1 MNALHDTGPLRDAA
15 ARPTGEPTM
24 KISVLVPTYRRPADL
39 ARCLLALQRQQRLPD
54 EVIVVAR
61 PEDDATHE
69 RLADPAVGGGL
80 PLRIVPVDV
89 PGQVAALNKGLDTAS
104 GDIVAITD
112 DDAAP
117 RADWLARIEAAF
129 AADPRVGA
137 VGGRDWVHEKGRVLD
152 ESRECVG
159 RLTLSGKIIGNHHL
173 GVGGA
178 REVDTLKGANMSYRR
193 AAIARLRFD
202 TRLRGA
208 GAQTHN
214 DTAFSMEVQRAGW
227 KLMYDPAIA
236 VDHYPAERFDDDR
249 RDAASLNA
257 IANGAYNLQ
266 LTLREHLPPL
276 RREIAWWWWTLVGTR
291 VYPGLAHLL
300 LALPTSRRAR
310 VLAHWRAVR
319 RGARDARRTTVAP
332 RRAAMPPVTP

>member
-1 MNALHDTGPLRDAA
+1 
-15 ARPTGEPTM
+15 M

-39 ARCLLALQRQQRLPD
+39 ARCLQALQRQARAPD

-69 RLADPAVGGGL
+69 RLADPSVGGAL
-80 PLRIVPVDV
+80 PLQVVPVDV
-89 PGQVAALNKGLDTAS
+89 PGQVAALNKGLDSAR

-117 RADWLARIEAAF
+117 RPDWLARVEAAF
-129 AADPRVGA
+129 EADPRVGA

-152 ESRECVG
+152 ESRERVG
-159 RLTLSGKIIGNHHL
+159 QLTLSGKIVGNHHL

-178 REVDTLKGANMSYRR
+178 REVDMLKGANMSYRR
-193 AAIARLRFD
+193 AAIERLRFD

-208 GAQTHN
+208 GAQVHN
-214 DTAFSMEVQRAGW
+214 DMAFSMRVQRDGW
-227 KLMYDPAIA
+227 KLVYDPAIA
-236 VDHYPAERFDDDR
+236 VDHFPAERFDDDR

-257 IANGAYNLQ
+257 ISNGAYNLH
-266 LTLREHLPPL
+266 LILREHLPL
-276 RREIAWWWWTLVGTR
+276 VRREIAWWWWTLVGTR

-300 LALPTSRRAR
+300 LALPAARRER
-310 VLAHWRAVR
+310 VREHWRAVR
-319 RGARDARRTTVAP
+319 RGARAARRANLAP
-332 RRAAMPPVTP
+332 HRAAMPPVTS

>member
-1 MNALHDTGPLRDAA
+1 
-15 ARPTGEPTM
+15 M

-69 RLADPAVGGGL
+69 RLADPSVGGML

-89 PGQVAALNKGLDTAS
+89 PGQVAALNKGLDSAR

-117 RADWLARIEAAF
+117 HRDWLARIESAF

-152 ESRECVG
+152 ESRELVG
-159 RLTLSGKIIGNHHL
+159 QLTASGKIIGNHHL

-178 REVDTLKGANMSYRR
+178 REVDMLKGANMSYRR
-193 AAIARLRFD
+193 AAIERLRFD

-208 GAQTHN
+208 GAQVHN
-214 DTAFSMEVQRAGW
+214 DMAFSMGVKRAGW
-227 KLMYDPAIA
+227 KLVYDPLVA
-236 VDHYPAERFDDDR
+236 VDHYPAERFDDNR

-257 IANGAYNLQ
+257 VSNSAYNLH
-266 LTLREHLPPL
+266 LILREHLPPL
-276 RREIAWWWWTLVGTR
+276 RREIAWWWYTVVGTR
-291 VYPGLAHLL
+291 VYPGLAHVV
-300 LALPTSRRAR
+300 LALRSANGDSVRE
-310 VLAHWRAVR
+310 HWRAVR
-319 RGARDARRTTVAP
+319 RGARDARRANLASH
-332 RRAAMPPVTP
+332 RAAMPPVTS

>member
-1 MNALHDTGPLRDAA
+1 
-15 ARPTGEPTM
+15 M

-69 RLADPAVGGGL
+69 RLADPAVGGALPL

-89 PGQVAALNKGLDTAS
+89 AGQVAALNKGLDSAG

-117 RADWLARIEAAF
+117 HPDWLARIEAAF
-129 AADPRVGA
+129 LSNPRVGA

-152 ESRECVG
+152 ESRERVG
-159 RLTLSGKIIGNHHL
+159 QLTLSGKIVGNHHL

-178 REVDTLKGANMSYRR
+178 REVDMLKGANMSYRR
-193 AAIARLRFD
+193 AAIERLRFD

-208 GAQTHN
+208 GAQVHN
-214 DTAFSMEVQRAGW
+214 DMAFSMAVQRAGW
-227 KLMYDPAIA
+227 TLLYDPAIA
-236 VDHYPAERFDDDR
+236 VDHFPAERFDDDR

-257 IANGAYNLQ
+257 IGNGAYNLQ

-291 VYPGLAHLL
+291 VYPGFAHVLL
-300 LALPTSRRAR
+300 SLPSPRRAR

-319 RGARDARRTTVAP
+319 RGARDARRTNLAP
-332 RRAAMPPVTP
+332 HRAAMPPVTS

>member
-1 MNALHDTGPLRDAA
+1 
-15 ARPTGEPTM
+15 M

-39 ARCLLALQRQQRLPD
+39 ARCLQALQRQARAPD

-69 RLADPAVGGGL
+69 RLADPSVGGAL
-80 PLRIVPVDV
+80 PLQVVPVDV
-89 PGQVAALNKGLDTAS
+89 PGQVAALNKGLDSAR

-117 RADWLARIEAAF
+117 RPDWLARVEAAF
-129 AADPRVGA
+129 EADPRVGA

-152 ESRECVG
+152 ESRERVG
-159 RLTLSGKIIGNHHL
+159 QLTLSGKIVGNHHL

-178 REVDTLKGANMSYRR
+178 REVDMLKGANMSYRR
-193 AAIARLRFD
+193 AAIERLRFD

-208 GAQTHN
+208 GAQVHN
-214 DTAFSMEVQRAGW
+214 DMAFSMRVQRDGW
-227 KLMYDPAIA
+227 KLVYDPAIA
-236 VDHYPAERFDDDR
+236 VDHFPAERFDDDR

-257 IANGAYNLQ
+257 ISNGAYNLH
-266 LTLREHLPPL
+266 LILREHLPL
-276 RREIAWWWWTLVGTR
+276 VRREIAWWWWTLVGTR

-300 LALPTSRRAR
+300 LALPAARRER
-310 VLAHWRAVR
+310 VREHWRAVR
-319 RGARDARRTTVAP
+319 RGARDARRANLASH
-332 RRAAMPPVTP
+332 RAAMPPVTS

>member
-1 MNALHDTGPLRDAA
+1 
-15 ARPTGEPTM
+15 M

-69 RLADPAVGGGL
+69 RLADPAVGGAL
-80 PLRIVPVDV
+80 PLRLVPVDV
-89 PGQVAALNKGLDTAS
+89 TGQVAALNKGLDSAH
-104 GDIVAITD
+104 GDVVAITD

-117 RADWLARIEAAF
+117 HPDWLARIEAAF
-129 AADPRVGA
+129 LSDPRVGA
-137 VGGRDWVHEKGRVLD
+137 VGGRDWVHEKGRLLD
-152 ESRECVG
+152 ESRELVG
-159 RLTLSGKIIGNHHL
+159 QLTLSGKIIGTHHL

-193 AAIARLRFD
+193 TAITGLHFD

-208 GAQTHN
+208 GAQAHN

-227 KLMYDPAIA
+227 KLLYDPAIA
-236 VDHYPAERFDDDR
+236 VDHFPAERFDDDR

-257 IANGAYNLQ
+257 ISNGAYNLQ
-266 LTLREHLPPL
+266 LTLREHLPPV
-276 RREIAWWWWTLVGTR
+276 RREIAWWWWALVGTR
-291 VYPGLAHLL
+291 VYPGFAHVLL
-300 LALPTSRRAR
+300 SLHTARRGR

-319 RGARDARRTTVAP
+319 RGARDARRTNLAP
-332 RRAAMPPVTP
+332 HRAAMPPVTS

>member
-1 MNALHDTGPLRDAA
+1 
-15 ARPTGEPTM
+15 M

-69 RLADPAVGGGL
+69 RLADPSVGGAL

-89 PGQVAALNKGLDTAS
+89 PGQVAALNQGLDSAS
-104 GDIVAITD
+104 GDVVAITD

-117 RADWLARIEAAF
+117 RADWLARVEAVF
-129 AADPRVGA
+129 QADPRVGA

-152 ESRECVG
+152 ESRERVG
-159 RLTLSGKIIGNHHL
+159 QLTLSGKIVGNHHL

-178 REVDTLKGANMSYRR
+178 REVDMLKGANMSYRR
-193 AAIARLRFD
+193 AAIERLRFD

-208 GAQTHN
+208 GAQVHN
-214 DTAFSMEVQRAGW
+214 DMGFSMHVQREGW
-227 KLMYDPAIA
+227 TLVYDPAIA
-236 VDHYPAERFDDDR
+236 VDHFPAERFDDDR

-257 IANGAYNLQ
+257 ISNGAYNLH
-266 LTLREHLPPL
+266 LILREHLSPL
-276 RREIAWWWWTLVGTR
+276 RREIAWWWWSLVGTR
-291 VYPGLAHLL
+291 VYPGFAHVLL
-300 LALPTSRRAR
+300 SLHTARRER
-310 VLAHWRAVR
+310 VHAHWRAVR
-319 RGARDARRTTVAP
+319 RGARDARRANLAP
-332 RRAAMPPVTP
+332 HRAAMPPVTS

>member
-1 MNALHDTGPLRDAA
+1 
-15 ARPTGEPTM
+15 M

-69 RLADPAVGGGL
+69 RLADPAVGGAL

-89 PGQVAALNKGLDTAS
+89 AGQVAALNKGLDAS
-104 GDIVAITD
+104 TGDIVAITD

-117 RADWLARIEAAF
+117 RPDWLARIEAAF
-129 AADPRVGA
+129 LSNPRVGA
-137 VGGRDWVHEKGRVLD
+137 VGGRDWVHEKGRLLD
-152 ESRECVG
+152 ESREQVG
-159 RLTLSGKIIGNHHL
+159 QLTLSGKIIGNHHL

-178 REVDTLKGANMSYRR
+178 REVDMLKGANMSYRR
-193 AAIARLRFD
+193 AAIERLRFD

-208 GAQTHN
+208 GAQVHN
-214 DTAFSMEVQRAGW
+214 DMAFSMEVQRAGW
-227 KLMYDPAIA
+227 TLLYDPAIA
-236 VDHYPAERFDDDR
+236 VDHFPAERFDDDR

-257 IANGAYNLQ
+257 ISNGAYNLQ
-266 LTLREHLPPL
+266 LTLREHLPPV
-276 RREIAWWWWTLVGTR
+276 RREIAWWWWTLIGTR
-291 VYPGLAHLL
+291 VYPGFAHVLL
-300 LALPTSRRAR
+300 SLPTARRAR

-319 RGARDARRTTVAP
+319 RGARDARRTNLAP
-332 RRAAMPPVTP
+332 HRAAMPPVTS

>member
-1 MNALHDTGPLRDAA
+1 
-15 ARPTGEPTM
+15 M

-39 ARCLLALQRQQRLPD
+39 ARCLQALQRQARAPD

-69 RLADPAVGGGL
+69 RLADPSVGGAL
-80 PLRIVPVDV
+80 PLQVVPVDV
-89 PGQVAALNKGLDTAS
+89 PGQVAALNKGLDSAH

-117 RADWLARIEAAF
+117 RPDWLARVEAAF
-129 AADPRVGA
+129 EADPRVGA

-152 ESRECVG
+152 ESRERVG
-159 RLTLSGKIIGNHHL
+159 QLTLSGKIVGNHHL

-178 REVDTLKGANMSYRR
+178 REVDMLKGANMSYRR
-193 AAIARLRFD
+193 AAIERLRFD

-208 GAQTHN
+208 GAQVHN
-214 DTAFSMEVQRAGW
+214 DMAFSMRVQRDGW
-227 KLMYDPAIA
+227 KLVYDPAIA
-236 VDHYPAERFDDDR
+236 VDHFPAERFDDDR

-257 IANGAYNLQ
+257 ISNGAYNLH
-266 LTLREHLPPL
+266 LILREHLPL
-276 RREIAWWWWTLVGTR
+276 VRREIAWWWWTLVGTR

-300 LALPTSRRAR
+300 LALPAARRER
-310 VLAHWRAVR
+310 VREHWRAVR
-319 RGARDARRTTVAP
+319 RGARAARRANLAP
-332 RRAAMPPVTP
+332 HRAAMPPVTS

>member
-1 MNALHDTGPLRDAA
+1 
-15 ARPTGEPTM
+15 M

-69 RLADPAVGGGL
+69 RLADPAVGGAL
-80 PLRIVPVDV
+80 PLRVVAVDV
-89 PGQVAALNKGLDTAS
+89 PGQVAALNKGLDVAA

-117 RADWLARIEAAF
+117 RADWLARVESTF
-129 AADPRVGA
+129 AADPRGGA

-152 ESRECVG
+152 ESREEVG
-159 RLTLSGKIIGNHHL
+159 RITPWGRLVGNHHL

-178 REVDTLKGANMSYRR
+178 REVDMLKGANMSYRR
-193 AAIARLRFD
+193 AAIERVRFD

-208 GAQTHN
+208 GAQVHN
-214 DTAFSMEVQRAGW
+214 DMAFSMRVQRDGW
-227 KLMYDPAIA
+227 KLVYDPAIA
-236 VDHYPAERFDDDR
+236 VDHFPAERFDDDR

-257 IANGAYNLQ
+257 ISNGAYNLQ

-300 LALPTSRRAR
+300 LALPTARRGR

-319 RGARDARRTTVAP
+319 RGARDARRATVAP
-332 RRAAMPPVTP
+332 HRAAMPTVTS

>member
-1 MNALHDTGPLRDAA
+1 
-15 ARPTGEPTM
+15 M

-69 RLADPAVGGGL
+69 RLADPAVGGAL
-80 PLRIVPVDV
+80 PLHIVPVDV
-89 PGQVAALNKGLDTAS
+89 AGQVAALNKGLDSAT

-117 RADWLARIEAAF
+117 RPDWLARIEAVF
-129 AADPRVGA
+129 LSDPRVGA

-152 ESRECVG
+152 ESRELVG
-159 RLTLSGKIIGNHHL
+159 QLTLSGKIVGNHHL

-178 REVDTLKGANMSYRR
+178 REVDMLKGANMSYRR
-193 AAIARLRFD
+193 AAIERLRFD

-208 GAQTHN
+208 GAQVHN
-214 DTAFSMEVQRAGW
+214 DMGFSMHVQREGW
-227 KLMYDPAIA
+227 KLVYDPAIA
-236 VDHYPAERFDDDR
+236 VDHFPAERFDDDR

-257 IANGAYNLQ
+257 ISNGAYNLH
-266 LTLREHLPPL
+266 LILREHLSPL

-291 VYPGLAHLL
+291 VYPGFAHVLL
-300 LALPTSRRAR
+300 SLPTARRAR

-319 RGARDARRTTVAP
+319 RGARDARRTNLAP
-332 RRAAMPPVTP
+332 HRAAMPPVTS

>member
-1 MNALHDTGPLRDAA
+1 
-15 ARPTGEPTM
+15 M

-69 RLADPAVGGGL
+69 RLADPAVGGAL
-80 PLRIVPVDV
+80 PLRLVPVDV
-89 PGQVAALNKGLDTAS
+89 TGQVAALNKGLDSAH
-104 GDIVAITD
+104 GDVVAITD

-117 RADWLARIEAAF
+117 HPDWLARIEAAF
-129 AADPRVGA
+129 LSDPRVGA
-137 VGGRDWVHEKGRVLD
+137 VGGRDWVHEKGRLLD
-152 ESRECVG
+152 ESRELVG
-159 RLTLSGKIIGNHHL
+159 QLTLSGKIIGNHHL

-193 AAIARLRFD
+193 TAITGLHFD

-208 GAQTHN
+208 GAQAHN

-227 KLMYDPAIA
+227 KLLYDPAIA
-236 VDHYPAERFDDDR
+236 VDHFPAERFDDDR

-257 IANGAYNLQ
+257 ISNGAYNLQ
-266 LTLREHLPPL
+266 LTLREHLPPV
-276 RREIAWWWWTLVGTR
+276 RREIAWWWWALVGTR
-291 VYPGLAHLL
+291 VYPGFAHVLL
-300 LALPTSRRAR
+300 SLHTARRGR
-310 VLAHWRAVR
+310 VLATWRAVR
-319 RGARDARRTTVAP
+319 RGARDARRTNLAP
-332 RRAAMPPVTP
+332 HRAAMPPVTS

>member
-1 MNALHDTGPLRDAA
+1 
-15 ARPTGEPTM
+15 M

-39 ARCLLALQRQQRLPD
+39 ARCLQALQRQARAPD

-69 RLADPAVGGGL
+69 RLADPSVGGAL
-80 PLRIVPVDV
+80 PLQVVPVDV
-89 PGQVAALNKGLDTAS
+89 PGQVAALNKGLDSAH

-117 RADWLARIEAAF
+117 RPDWLARVEAAF
-129 AADPRVGA
+129 EADPRVGA

-152 ESRECVG
+152 ESRERVG
-159 RLTLSGKIIGNHHL
+159 QLTLSGKIVGNHHL

-178 REVDTLKGANMSYRR
+178 REVDMLKGANMSYRR
-193 AAIARLRFD
+193 AAIERLRFD

-208 GAQTHN
+208 GAQVHN
-214 DTAFSMEVQRAGW
+214 DMAFSMRVQRDGW
-227 KLMYDPAIA
+227 KLVYDPAIA
-236 VDHYPAERFDDDR
+236 VDHFPAERFDDDR

-257 IANGAYNLQ
+257 ISNGAYNLH
-266 LTLREHLPPL
+266 LILREHLPL
-276 RREIAWWWWTLVGTR
+276 VRREIAWWWWTLVGTR

-300 LALPTSRRAR
+300 LALPAARRER
-310 VLAHWRAVR
+310 MREHWRAVR
-319 RGARDARRTTVAP
+319 RGARDARRANLAP
-332 RRAAMPPVTP
+332 HRAAMPPVTS

>member
-1 MNALHDTGPLRDAA
+1 
-15 ARPTGEPTM
+15 M

-69 RLADPAVGGGL
+69 RLADPSVGGAL
-80 PLRIVPVDV
+80 PLRIVAVDV
-89 PGQVAALNKGLDTAS
+89 PGQVAALNQGLDSAN
-104 GDIVAITD
+104 GDVVAITD

-117 RADWLARIEAAF
+117 RADWLARVEAVF
-129 AADPRVGA
+129 QADPRVGA

-152 ESRECVG
+152 ESRERVG
-159 RLTLSGKIIGNHHL
+159 QLTLSGKIVGNHHL

-178 REVDTLKGANMSYRR
+178 REVDMLKGANMSYRR

-208 GAQTHN
+208 GAQVHN
-214 DTAFSMEVQRAGW
+214 DMGFSMHVQREGW
-227 KLMYDPAIA
+227 KLVYDPAIA
-236 VDHYPAERFDDDR
+236 VDHFPAERFDDDR

-257 IANGAYNLQ
+257 ISNGAYNLH
-266 LTLREHLPPL
+266 LILREHLSPL
-276 RREIAWWWWTLVGTR
+276 RREIAWWWWSLVGTR
-291 VYPGLAHLL
+291 VYPGFAHVLL
-300 LALPTSRRAR
+300 SLHTARRER
-310 VLAHWRAVR
+310 VHAHWRAVR
-319 RGARDARRTTVAP
+319 RGARDARRANLAP
-332 RRAAMPPVTP
+332 HRAAMPPVTS

>member
-1 MNALHDTGPLRDAA
+1 
-15 ARPTGEPTM
+15 M

-69 RLADPAVGGGL
+69 RLADPAVGGVL
-80 PLRIVPVDV
+80 PLRLVPVDV
-89 PGQVAALNKGLDTAS
+89 PGQVAALNKGLDSAN

-117 RADWLARIEAAF
+117 RPDWLARIEAAF
-129 AADPRVGA
+129 LSDPRVGA

-152 ESRECVG
+152 ESRELVG
-159 RLTLSGKIIGNHHL
+159 QLTLSGKIVGNHHL

-178 REVDTLKGANMSYRR
+178 REVDMLKGANMSYRR
-193 AAIARLRFD
+193 AAIERLRFD

-208 GAQTHN
+208 GAQVHN
-214 DTAFSMEVQRAGW
+214 DMGFSMHVQREGW
-227 KLMYDPAIA
+227 KLVYDPSIA
-236 VDHYPAERFDDDR
+236 VDHFPAERFDDDR

-257 IANGAYNLQ
+257 ISNGAYNLH
-266 LTLREHLPPL
+266 LILREHLPPL

-291 VYPGLAHLL
+291 VYPGFAHVLL
-300 LALPTSRRAR
+300 SLPGARRER

-319 RGARDARRTTVAP
+319 RGARDARRTNLAP
-332 RRAAMPPVTP
+332 HRAAMPPVTS

>member
-1 MNALHDTGPLRDAA
+1 
-15 ARPTGEPTM
+15 M

-39 ARCLLALQRQQRLPD
+39 ARCLLALQRQHRPPD

-69 RLADPAVGGGL
+69 RLADPAVGGAL
-80 PLRIVPVDV
+80 PLRLVAVDV
-89 PGQVAALNKGLDTAS
+89 PGQVAALNRGLDTAT
-104 GDIVAITD
+104 GEIVAITD

-117 RADWLARIEAAF
+117 HPDWLARIESAF
-129 AADPRVGA
+129 LADPRVGA
-137 VGGRDWVHEKGRVLD
+137 VGGRDWVHEKGRLLD
-152 ESRECVG
+152 ASRERVG
-159 RLTLSGKIIGNHHL
+159 RLTLSGKIVGNHHL
-173 GVGGA
+173 GVGDP

-193 AAIARLRFD
+193 AAIERLRFD

-227 KLMYDPAIA
+227 KLLYDPAIA

-257 IANGAYNLQ
+257 ISNGAYNLQ
-266 LTLREHLPPL
+266 LTLREHLPPV
-276 RREIAWWWWTLVGTR
+276 RREIAWWWWALVGTR
-291 VYPGLAHLL
+291 VYPGFAHVLL
-300 LALPTSRRAR
+300 SLHTARRGR

-319 RGARDARRTTVAP
+319 RGARDARRASTAP
-332 RRAAMPPVTP
+332 HRAAMPPVTS

>member
-1 MNALHDTGPLRDAA
+1 
-15 ARPTGEPTM
+15 M

-69 RLADPAVGGGL
+69 RLADPAVAGTL

-89 PGQVAALNKGLDTAS
+89 PGQVAALNQGLDSAS

-152 ESRECVG
+152 ESRERVG
-159 RLTLSGKIIGNHHL
+159 QLTLSGKIVGNHHL

-178 REVDTLKGANMSYRR
+178 REVDMLKGANMSYRR
-193 AAIARLRFD
+193 AAIERLRFD
-202 TRLRGA
+202 ARLRGA
-208 GAQTHN
+208 GAQVHN
-214 DTAFSMEVQRAGW
+214 DMAFSMRVQREGW
-227 KLMYDPAIA
+227 KLVYDPAIA
-236 VDHYPAERFDDDR
+236 VDHFPAERFDDDR

-257 IANGAYNLQ
+257 ISNGAYNLH
-266 LTLREHLPPL
+266 LILREHLPPL
-276 RREIAWWWWTLVGTR
+276 RRELAWWWWTLVGTR

-300 LALPTSRRAR
+300 LSLHTARRER
-310 VLAHWRAVR
+310 VRERWRAVR
-319 RGARDARRTTVAP
+319 RGAREARRANLAP
-332 RRAAMPPVTP
+332 HRAAMPPVTS

>member
-1 MNALHDTGPLRDAA
+1 
-15 ARPTGEPTM
+15 M

-39 ARCLLALQRQQRLPD
+39 ARCLLALQRQHRLPD

-69 RLADPAVGGGL
+69 RLADPAVGGAL
-80 PLRIVPVDV
+80 PLRVVAVDV
-89 PGQVAALNKGLDTAS
+89 TGQVAALNKGLDSAN

-117 RADWLARIEAAF
+117 HPDWLARIEAAF
-129 AADPRVGA
+129 LSDPRVGA
-137 VGGRDWVHEKGRVLD
+137 VGGRDWVHEKGRLLD
-152 ESRECVG
+152 ESRELVG
-159 RLTLSGKIIGNHHL
+159 QLTLSGKIIGNHHL

-193 AAIARLRFD
+193 AAIGALRFD

-208 GAQTHN
+208 GAQAHN

-227 KLMYDPAIA
+227 KLLYDPAIA
-236 VDHYPAERFDDDR
+236 VDHFPAERFDDDR

-257 IANGAYNLQ
+257 ISNGAYNLQ

-276 RREIAWWWWTLVGTR
+276 RREIAWWWWALIGTR
-291 VYPGLAHLL
+291 VYPGFAHVLL
-300 LALPTSRRAR
+300 SLHTARRGR

-319 RGARDARRTTVAP
+319 RGARDARRAHLAP
-332 RRAAMPPVTP
+332 HRAAMPPVTS

>member
-1 MNALHDTGPLRDAA
+1 
-15 ARPTGEPTM
+15 M

-39 ARCLLALQRQQRLPD
+39 ARCLQALQRQARAPD

-69 RLADPAVGGGL
+69 RLADPSVGGAL
-80 PLRIVPVDV
+80 PLQVVPVDV
-89 PGQVAALNKGLDTAS
+89 PGQVAALNKGLDSAH

-117 RADWLARIEAAF
+117 RPDWLARVEAAF
-129 AADPRVGA
+129 EADPRVGA

-152 ESRECVG
+152 ESRERVG
-159 RLTLSGKIIGNHHL
+159 QLTLSGKIVGNHHL

-178 REVDTLKGANMSYRR
+178 REVDMLKGANMSYRR
-193 AAIARLRFD
+193 AAIERLRFD

-208 GAQTHN
+208 GAQVHN
-214 DTAFSMEVQRAGW
+214 DMAFSMRVQRDGW
-227 KLMYDPAIA
+227 KLVYDPAIA
-236 VDHYPAERFDDDR
+236 VDHFPAERFDDDR

-257 IANGAYNLQ
+257 ISNGAYNLH
-266 LTLREHLPPL
+266 LILREHLPL
-276 RREIAWWWWTLVGTR
+276 VRREIAWWWWTLVGTR

-300 LALPTSRRAR
+300 LALPAARRER
-310 VLAHWRAVR
+310 VREHWRAVR
-319 RGARDARRTTVAP
+319 RGARDARRANLASH
-332 RRAAMPPVTP
+332 RAAMPPVTS

>member
-1 MNALHDTGPLRDAA
+1 
-15 ARPTGEPTM
+15 M

-69 RLADPAVGGGL
+69 RLADPAVGGAL
-80 PLRIVPVDV
+80 PLRIVAVDV
-89 PGQVAALNKGLDTAS
+89 PGQVAALNKGLDSAH

-117 RADWLARIEAAF
+117 HPDWLARVESVF
-129 AADPRVGA
+129 EADPRVGA

-152 ESRECVG
+152 ESRELVG
-159 RLTLSGKIIGNHHL
+159 QLTLSGKIVGNHHL

-178 REVDTLKGANMSYRR
+178 REVDMLKGANMSYRR
-193 AAIARLRFD
+193 AAIERLRFD

-208 GAQTHN
+208 GAQVHN
-214 DTAFSMEVQRAGW
+214 DMGFSMHVQRDGW
-227 KLMYDPAIA
+227 KLVYDPAIA

-257 IANGAYNLQ
+257 ISNGAYNLH
-266 LTLREHLPPL
+266 LILREHLPPL

-291 VYPGLAHLL
+291 VYPGFAHVLL
-300 LALPTSRRAR
+300 SLHTTKRERIR
-310 VLAHWRAVR
+310 EHWRAVR
-319 RGARDARRTTVAP
+319 RGARDARRANLAP
-332 RRAAMPPVTP
+332 HRAAMPPVTS